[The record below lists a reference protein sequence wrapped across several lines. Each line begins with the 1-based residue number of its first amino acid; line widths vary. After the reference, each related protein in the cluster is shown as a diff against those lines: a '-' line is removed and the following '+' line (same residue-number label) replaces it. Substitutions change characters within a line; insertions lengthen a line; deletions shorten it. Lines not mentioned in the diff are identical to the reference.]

1 MSKGEELAGALARWI
16 HLARPSIV
24 SLDFNDVAEIS
35 EAKQAII
42 EAIDGPEGYV
52 MVEVPVPV
60 IIRGDLFCCFTSRAD
75 NWRVI
80 CKHPSKTN
88 AADMNCVGRNHLE
101 WCPLKEA

>member
-1 MSKGEELAGALARWI
+1 MTRGEELAVALARWI

-42 EAIDGPEGYV
+42 AAIDGPEGYV
-52 MVEVPVPV
+52 MVAVPIPPKSKWYK
-60 IIRGDLFCCFTSRAD
+60 CCFQSGTGSCNYPTPKPIPYCLGD
-75 NWRVI
+75 DSGV
-80 CKHPSKTN
+80 PP
-88 AADMNCVGRNHLE
+88 D